1 MKLLLVVTGMP
12 DVNGCGASAFNLQ
25 YVRALRQAGL
35 ELTII
40 HLRSVQPGRALL
52 SARLVDDVE
61 CYSISAFLN
70 IPFLKKVVFLDA
82 LYRRLI
88 KRLGMGFDV
97 VHAVGGGAAAAAD
110 ISAAVA
116 RMPFVLQFIG
126 SDVNTELSKFL
137 RMKSFQGAI
146 NRASMLCFNS
156 AALLRKF
163 SDQYDLS
170 RYPTSVLRRGA
181 PLGSLQYR
189 FEFQGEIVLL
199 FLGGAPRGNS
209 KGGWTLIQAISE
221 IATHTL
227 TGKLTFWIAGPR
239 AETLKKLPRAS
250 NPNIECSFLGEL
262 PRQEVLAAY
271 AKSHIV
277 LIPSLNEGV
286 PNVLYEAMATGNMVI
301 ASDVGGIPE
310 VLQDGQTGILVEPN
324 NAGALA
330 GAILKAV
337 GNINE
342 VRGCAERGRLRVAKY
357 SYDRFIDSYIDLYST
372 VSAGTKS

>member
-12 DVNGCGASAFNLQ
+12 DVNGYGASAFNLQ

-52 SARLVDDVE
+52 SVRLIDDVE

-70 IPFLKKVVFLDA
+70 IPLFKKVVFLDA

-88 KRLGMGFDV
+88 KRLGTGFEV

-110 ISAAVA
+110 ISAAAA

-146 NRASMLCFNS
+146 KRASMLCFNS

-163 SDQYDLS
+163 SDLYDLS
-170 RYPTSVLRRGA
+170 RHPTSVLRRGA
-181 PLGSLQYR
+181 PLESLQYR
-189 FEFQGEIVLL
+189 FEFYGEINIL
-199 FLGGAPRGNS
+199 FLGGAPNGNS

-227 TGKLTFWIAGPR
+227 PGKLNFWIAGPGS
-239 AETLKKLPRAS
+239 ETLKKLPRAS
-250 NPNIECSFLGEL
+250 NPNIEYMFLGEL

-324 NAGALA
+324 SAGKLA

-337 GNINE
+337 GDINE
-342 VRGCAERGRLRVAKY
+342 VRCCAERGRLRVAEY
-357 SYDRFIDSYIDLYST
+357 SYERFIDSYIDLYSA
-372 VSAGTKS
+372 VSTRTKS

>member
-12 DVNGCGASAFNLQ
+12 DVNGHGASAFNLD

-40 HLRSVQPGRALL
+40 HVRSVQPGRALL
-52 SARLVDDVE
+52 TVRLIDDVK

-70 IPFLKKVVFLDA
+70 IPFLKKVIFWGA
-82 LYRRLI
+82 LYRRLV
-88 KRLGMGFDV
+88 KRLRTDFEV

-110 ISAAVA
+110 ISAEAA
-116 RMPFVLQFIG
+116 RMPFILQFIG

-137 RMKSFQGAI
+137 RMKSFKGAI

-181 PLGSLQYR
+181 PLGRLQYR

-199 FLGGAPRGNS
+199 FLGGAPKGNS

-221 IATHTL
+221 IATNTL
-227 TGKLTFWIAGPR
+227 SGKLIFWIAGPG
-239 AETLKKLPRAS
+239 AEKLKELPRAS
-250 NPNIECSFLGEL
+250 SPSIECRFLGEL

-271 AKSHIV
+271 ANSHIV

-310 VLQDGQTGILVEPN
+310 VLLDGQTGILVEPN
-324 NAGALA
+324 NASELA

-337 GNINE
+337 SNINE
-342 VRGCAERGRLRVAKY
+342 VRGCAERGRLRVAEY
-357 SYDRFIDSYIDLYST
+357 SYDRFIDSYIDLYSA
-372 VSAGTKS
+372 VSAKTRS